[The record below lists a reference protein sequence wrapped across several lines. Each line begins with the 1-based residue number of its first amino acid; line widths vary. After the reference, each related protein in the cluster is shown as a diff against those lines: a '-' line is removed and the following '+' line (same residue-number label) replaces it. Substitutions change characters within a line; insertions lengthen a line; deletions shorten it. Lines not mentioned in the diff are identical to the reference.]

1 MPANSASLGPRP
13 LAQTSGRLVRRKR
26 ASSLFAAIC
35 ASTTI
40 LAFLLLLWLLFGV
53 LQKGLAGLDWQFIT
67 SMQSQMSAKKAGI
80 KPALLGT
87 LYVIGGTILFAVPI
101 GIGAAVFLEEYSANN
116 KWARFIQMNIANL
129 AGVPSV
135 VYGILGLALFVSFSG
150 LRGSIICGSVTMG
163 LLVLPVIIIASQ
175 EALRAV
181 PNSLRAGSYALG
193 ATQWQTIW
201 KQVLP
206 VALPGIMTGIILA
219 VSRAVGEA
227 APLLVVGAVQF
238 QNYLPESP
246 LDHFTVL
253 PIQIFFWSQDARDD
267 FKLLAASAI
276 IVLLVVLLSMNAV
289 AIWLRSKYDKSMK

>member
-1 MPANSASLGPRP
+1 MPATTASLGPTP
-13 LAQTSGRLVRRKR
+13 LAHTSARLQRRKR
-26 ASSLFAAIC
+26 LSSLFAGLC

-40 LAFLLLLWLLFGV
+40 LAFLLLIWLLWGV
-53 LQKGLAGLDWQFIT
+53 LQKGLANLDWQFVT
-67 SMQSQMSAKKAGI
+67 SMQSRSPVRAGI

-116 KWARFIQMNIANL
+116 RWAKFVQMNIANL

-135 VYGILGLALFVSFSG
+135 VYGILGLALFVSSEH
-150 LRGSIICGSVTMG
+150 LRGSIISGSITMA

-206 VALPGIMTGIILA
+206 VAMPGIMTGIILA
-219 VSRAVGEA
+219 VSRAIGEA

-253 PIQIFFWSQDARDD
+253 PIQIFFWSQEARDE
-267 FKLLAASAI
+267 FKMLAASGI
-276 IVLLVVLLSMNAV
+276 IVLLLVLLAMNAV